1 MSTRP
6 CAWQRCKAKVLGPDL
21 RWILLGLSLPLLAG
35 IWWWTAR
42 RAGQAPGNAEL
53 RESTPP
59 LDPRHADG
67 GDVDMRPDP
76 EARDLGVSPFEPLN
90 IHTADFDRVP
100 VLDGPMMV
108 NTDPAPAPATVRAPA
123 PGTGPVYEP
132 SEPAATAAPVLNAP
146 ALQRIVTI
154 RVCSVGETRWS

>member
-6 CAWQRCKAKVLGPDL
+6 CAWQRCKAKVLGAEL

-59 LDPRHADG
+59 LDPRYADADDFG
-67 GDVDMRPDP
+67 IRF
-76 EARDLGVSPFEPLN
+76 GVRSGA
-90 IHTADFDRVP
+90 HTD
-100 VLDGPMMV
+100 
-108 NTDPAPAPATVRAPA
+108 VRAERIASSEISFYKGFVDNHRALPSLTHRQRLIRRGLRA
-123 PGTGPVYEP
+123 QRKKLRIQEP
-132 SEPAATAAPVLNAP
+132 RFQKRLDCSQTIVISERHR
-146 ALQRIVTI
+146 QRHE
-154 RVCSVGETRWS
+154 RRSNLREQ